1 MNKWDFVVVQ
11 LLSRVWLFVIHGLQ
25 HARVPCSSPSPRVCS
40 NSCPLCKWCYLN
52 ISSSVT
58 LFSFCCHSFPA
69 SFAVNWLFVSGG
81 QSIGASALV
90 LPMNIQ
96 DWFPLGLTVWSPCN
110 PWDSQKFSLAP
121 QFQNIN
127 SSVLS
132 LLYGPTL
139 TSVYDY
145 WKNHSLD

>member
-69 SFAVNWLFVSGG
+69 SFAMNWLFVSGG

-96 DWFPLGLTVWSPCN
+96 GWFPIELTSLLAVQGTLESL
-110 PWDSQKFSLAP
+110 SLAP
-121 QFQNIN
+121 QLERIS
-127 SSVLS
+127 SSVFS
-132 LLYGPTL
+132 LLYGPVL
-139 TSVYDY
+139 TSIHDY
-145 WKNHSLD
+145 WKNHSFD